1 MGDIWVQSFR
11 PLRRNVLTGRAP
23 TSIHQGAALAD
34 AAAATAAVEAEAEVE
49 AESMGE
55 VRVGSGPA
63 LGPEDQGV
71 AQ

>member
-1 MGDIWVQSFR
+1 M
-11 PLRRNVLTGRAP
+11 TGRAP

-49 AESMGE
+49 AELMGE